1 MNIMPSISI
10 LAAAGGGTI
19 AILAALLWYVS
30 GQARLDHARLLKVR
44 LAHPHE
50 PQLGAYE
57 KARIERY
64 LNEIHAGRMTFEQ
77 AQHAIATEWI
87 AAYQPMLHSRVRV
100 DGLR

>member
-10 LAAAGGGTI
+10 LAAGGGVI

-44 LAHPHE
+44 LAHLPE

-64 LNEIHAGRMTFEQ
+64 LYEVRAAG
-77 AQHAIATEWI
+77 AG
-87 AAYQPMLHSRVRV
+87 PC
-100 DGLR
+100 